1 MFNKIIAENFPNLE
15 KELSFQ
21 VQEASTTLNRTDQN
35 RTSPQYIIIKT
46 TDTEYRE
53 KILKAVRE
61 KYKGKPI

>member
-53 KILKAVRE
+53 KILKAVRG